1 MQLIYRGHTY
11 TCIATDAKPIHKPRA
26 INWRDQVPTEV

>member
-11 TCIATDAKPIHKPRA
+11 IWIATDAKPIRKPRA
-26 INWRDQVPTEV
+26 ISWRYQVPTEV